1 MIRPTSLAGGRDQ
14 PGGHARYQFGK
25 SRIEA
30 QPNEP
35 VRPLGSVLRNTG
47 ATNCPPR
54 IPKNSFGS
62 TKAVR
67 WAAPLWDTQF
77 GQTRDRVLGRRG
89 NLEFPIRLEIPDAK
103 EREPAR
109 RYLLLSR

>member
-1 MIRPTSLAGGRDQ
+1 MIRPTSLAGGRDHQ
-14 PGGHARYQFGK
+14 GGHARYQFGK

-35 VRPLGSVLRNTG
+35 VRPLGSVLRNMG

-62 TKAVR
+62 TKAVS
-67 WAAPLWDTQF
+67 
-77 GQTRDRVLGRRG
+77 GGRRLYG
-89 NLEFPIRLEIPDAK
+89 IPIRTDA
-103 EREPAR
+103 RSCAR
-109 RYLLLSR
+109 PTRKSRISNPSRNI